1 MKKDKKAAIF
11 ILIFLIAGAII
22 FFLTIGVDLIN
33 SNENII
39 IIGDSG
45 GFKKINN
52 SRWVRINTRDELKS
66 LSSNVSKFNIYVDNS
81 YFGKYKLFYDDK
93 WYLFKNGNTPVNYNG
108 NMLALSGSI
117 KYKIANFT
125 THDIEDKTYVNRVL
139 KENNISEDSILTYS
153 YYTDIDLNNDGVL
166 ERIYTIS
173 NKFPYEDI
181 GSLSFSYIFMI
192 KNDKIIYLYKNKE
205 ELDDVYSGCNPYI
218 SNLIDIDEDN
228 KLEVIIGCSYY
239 SVEGTKYNLYKF
251 NGYMFK
257 PLVSN

>member
-1 MKKDKKAAIF
+1 MKKDKKVAIF
-11 ILIFLIAGAII
+11 ILIFLIVGAII
-22 FFLTIGVDLIN
+22 FFLTIGIDLLN
-33 SNENII
+33 KSSENII
-39 IIGDSG
+39 IIGNSG
-45 GFKKINN
+45 GFKKVN
-52 SRWVRINTRDELKS
+52 SRWVHINTKNELKS
-66 LSSNVSKFNIYVDNS
+66 LSGNKFNVYVDNS
-81 YFGKYKLFYDDK
+81 YFGNYNLLYDDK
-93 WYLFKNGNTPVNYNG
+93 WYLFKNDDTPVNYNG

-117 KYKIANFT
+117 KYKVANFT

-139 KENNISEDSILTYS
+139 RENNISEDSILTYS

-173 NKFPYEDI
+173 NKFPYEDV
-181 GSLSFSYIFMI
+181 GNLSFSYIFML

-205 ELDDVYSGCNPYI
+205 EIDDVYSGCNPYI

-251 NGYMFK
+251 NDYMFK
-257 PLVSN
+257 SLVSN

>member
-1 MKKDKKAAIF
+1 MKKDKKVAIF
-11 ILIFLIAGAII
+11 ILIFLIVGAII
-22 FFLTIGVDLIN
+22 FFLTIGVGLLN
-33 SNENII
+33 KSSENII
-39 IIGDSG
+39 IIGNSG
-45 GFKKINN
+45 GFKKVN
-52 SRWVRINTRDELKS
+52 SRWVHINTKNELKS
-66 LSSNVSKFNIYVDNS
+66 LSGNKFNVYVDNS
-81 YFGKYKLFYDDK
+81 YFGNYKLLYDDK
-93 WYLFKNGNTPVNYNG
+93 WYLFKNDDTPVNYNG

-117 KYKIANFT
+117 KYKVANFT

-139 KENNISEDSILTYS
+139 RENNISEDSILTYS

-173 NKFPYEDI
+173 NKFPYEDV
-181 GSLSFSYIFMI
+181 GNLSFSYIFML

-205 ELDDVYSGCNPYI
+205 EIDDVYSGCNPYI

-251 NGYMFK
+251 NDYMFK
-257 PLVSN
+257 SLVSN

>member
-1 MKKDKKAAIF
+1 MKKDKKVAIF
-11 ILIFLIAGAII
+11 ILIFLIVGASI
-22 FFLTIGVDLIN
+22 FFLTIGIDLLN
-33 SNENII
+33 KSSENII
-39 IIGDSG
+39 IIGNSG
-45 GFKKINN
+45 GFKKVN
-52 SRWVRINTRDELKS
+52 SRWVHINTKNELKS
-66 LSSNVSKFNIYVDNS
+66 LGGNKFNVYVDNS
-81 YFGKYKLFYDDK
+81 YFGNYNLLYDDK
-93 WYLFKNGNTPVNYNG
+93 WYLFKNDDTPVNYNG

-117 KYKIANFT
+117 KYKVANFT

-139 KENNISEDSILTYS
+139 RENNISEDSILTYS

-173 NKFPYEDI
+173 NKFPYEDV
-181 GSLSFSYIFMI
+181 GNLSFSYIFML

-205 ELDDVYSGCNPYI
+205 EIDDVYSGCNPYI

-251 NGYMFK
+251 NDYMFK
-257 PLVSN
+257 SLVSN